1 MLIILICL
9 LEVRFVL
16 LCLSSLFISKY
27 WRFAKCISC
36 AYRSQHIIFPIYI
49 ISAPKIISLWRQRYE
64 GNAPLWKRL
73 FNKERVLKEFIEAV
87 PFIDAI
93 ERLVLSTELNYG
105 EKFRIIDLA
114 CGRGYLSMFLS
125 ELLPSDKV
133 ERCILV
139 DKQWPMH
146 NAPPKQHHINWVSS
160 WHFQKYLYFV
170 QKLNKNRYKL
180 LLNESFWWQFH

>member
-1 MLIILICL
+1 MHILCGL
-9 LEVRFVL
+9 PLTT
-16 LCLSSLFISKY
+16 S
-27 WRFAKCISC
+27 
-36 AYRSQHIIFPIYI
+36 HHFPILI

-93 ERLVLSTELNYG
+93 ERLVLNTELNDG

-160 WHFQKYLYFV
+160 RHSQKYLYFSLPISYIV
-170 QKLNKNRYKL
+170 
-180 LLNESFWWQFH
+180 FHLP